1 MEKDEEGYALSH
13 SRIVVDPIGVVQTR
27 AVGSKVRQKGA
38 LSTIILRQELVDAV
52 EGLSEFSHAFILFW
66 MHEITPDERR
76 IVKTHPRGRRD
87 LPFLGVFAT
96 RTPQRPNP
104 IGLTLVEIVKVE
116 GHVLTVRNLD
126 AFDGTPVLD
135 IKPFDPWDTTDQ
147 ARVPAWWKRLELERA
162 ARSE

>member
-1 MEKDEEGYALSH
+1 MNTH
-13 SRIVVDPIGVVQTR
+13 SIKVDPIGVVQTK
-27 AVGSKVRQKGA
+27 AVGQEVRQKGA
-38 LSTIILRQELVDAV
+38 LSSIILRQELADAV
-52 EGLSEFSHAFILFW
+52 EGLDEFSHAFILFW

-87 LPFLGVFAT
+87 LPFLGVLAT
-96 RTPQRPNP
+96 RSPHRPNP

-135 IKPFDPWDTTDQ
+135 IKPYDPWDATDQ
-147 ARVPAWWKRLELERA
+147 ARVPAWWRRLELERA